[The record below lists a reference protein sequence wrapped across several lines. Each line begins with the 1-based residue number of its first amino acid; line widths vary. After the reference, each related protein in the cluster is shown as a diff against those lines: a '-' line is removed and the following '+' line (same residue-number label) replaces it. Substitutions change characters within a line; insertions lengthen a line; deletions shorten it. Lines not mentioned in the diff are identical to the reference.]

1 MLLYSSLLTILLSLI
16 LVYFNFK
23 EIKSVIYL
31 ALFFNAFA
39 GLGFMHYFVPFNHP
53 ESWLTIVSN
62 YLATLYFLPGP
73 LLYFYVNSVLK
84 QKSVRHWKNLLHFVP
99 ALTCLVANLLYLLS
113 LFKNEAAQDWFNPLS
128 IAFLAGP
135 ISMLVYSLIIYTKLL
150 SVKAQKP
157 DCLYLNKW
165 IVTLSVLTSIIAIT
179 FILLFCIKQSNFLS
193 NEYMLLT
200 KLTIGLLL
208 STMAILLLLFPSILY
223 GKPTIV
229 EKEKPLSPVQDQVK
243 SKRQLSFSEQQLTS
257 LAKDIISYL
266 ENEKPFL
273 NSEFSMSHLAVVFNV
288 PQHHIATCFNQII
301 KKKFTSLRT
310 EFRVNYAKEL
320 LVKGLTNTLSI
331 DGIGAQAG
339 FTTRSHFYAS
349 FKSIVGCT
357 PLAYLEKQSAP
368 ITAININQE
377 VELVQLKTYS

>member
-31 ALFFNAFA
+31 VLFFNAFA
-39 GLGFMHYFVPFNHP
+39 GLGFMHYFAPINHTT
-53 ESWLTIVSN
+53 SWLNTLSN
-62 YLATLYFLPGP
+62 YLATFYFLPGP
-73 LLYFYVNSVLK
+73 LLYFYVNSALK
-84 QKSVRHWKNLLHFVP
+84 QKSIRHWKNLLHLAP
-99 ALTCLVANLLYLLS
+99 ALTCLVANLYYNLS
-113 LFKNEAAQDWFNPLS
+113 LLKNEAAQNWFNLVL

-135 ISMLVYSLIIYTKLL
+135 ISMLVYSLIIFSKLS
-150 SVKAQKP
+150 SVKAQKSN
-157 DCLYLNKW
+157 CLCLNKW
-165 IVTLSVLTSIIAIT
+165 IFTLSILTSIIAIA
-179 FILLFCIKQSNFLS
+179 FILLFCIKQSNLPS
-193 NEYMLLT
+193 TEYMLLT
-200 KLTIGLLL
+200 NLTVGLLL

-229 EKEKPLSPVQDQVK
+229 EKEKTLSLAQDQAK
-243 SKRQLSFSEQQLTS
+243 LKRQLSFSEQQLTS
-257 LAKDIISYL
+257 LSKDIISYL
-266 ENEKPFL
+266 EKEKPFL
-273 NSEFSMSHLAVVFNV
+273 NAEFSMSHLAVTFNV

-349 FKSIVGCT
+349 LKSIVGCT
-357 PLAYLEKQSAP
+357 PLAYLEKQSGPMTP
-368 ITAININQE
+368 IAINQE
-377 VELVQLKTYS
+377 VELVQLKAYS